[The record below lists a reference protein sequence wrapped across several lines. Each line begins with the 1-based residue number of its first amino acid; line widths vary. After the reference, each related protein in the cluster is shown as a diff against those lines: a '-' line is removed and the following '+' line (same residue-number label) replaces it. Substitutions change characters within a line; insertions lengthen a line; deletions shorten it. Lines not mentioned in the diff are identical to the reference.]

1 MPKNIFSGRVDL
13 PFFGYM
19 FGYRSNGAPPMT
31 PTTKAQLITACSRCH
46 HVMVA
51 NVAQPELDPM
61 TSDVSHGICR
71 ACEAKTRQEWG
82 ISA

>member
-1 MPKNIFSGRVDL
+1 
-13 PFFGYM
+13 
-19 FGYRSNGAPPMT
+19 MT